1 MTTLPPGGPAGPPSR
16 LLIHADEPGQANRLA
31 LLVSHYGHRPQ
42 ILDSRQLLTPD
53 GQGDALLISS
63 RQFGAEVRL
72 GLSLWPGVPRL
83 LFCERL
89 GTEPQ
94 IALLQ
99 QGVLLVPHPCGEREP
114 VEQWLRLARSQLAMV
129 QALAQ
134 TEAEL
139 RQKLEERRLV
149 EQAKGRLM
157 RHQGLDEEQA
167 YRLMR
172 STAMSRHLSLG
183 ELARQLLLALP
194 V

>member
-1 MTTLPPGGPAGPPSR
+1 MTTLPPGGRAGPPSR
-16 LLIHADEPGQANRLA
+16 LMIHADEPGQANRLA
-31 LLVSHYGHRPQ
+31 LLVSHYGHQPQ
-42 ILDSRQLLTPD
+42 ILDSRQLLTPH

-83 LFCERL
+83 LFCERI

-134 TEAEL
+134 TESEL
-139 RQKLEERRLV
+139 RQQLVERRLV

-183 ELARQLLLALP
+183 ELARQLLQALP
-194 V
+194 A

>member
-1 MTTLPPGGPAGPPSR
+1 MTILSPGGRVGPPSR

-31 LLVSHYGHRPQ
+31 LLVSHYGHQPQ

-53 GQGDALLISS
+53 GQGDALLVSC
-63 RQFGAEVRL
+63 RQFGAELRL
-72 GLSLWPGVPRL
+72 GLSLWPGLPRL

-89 GTEPQ
+89 GTEWQ
-94 IALLQ
+94 VALLQ
-99 QGVLLVPHPCGEREP
+99 QGVMLVPHSCGEREP

-129 QALAQ
+129 QALAN
-134 TEAEL
+134 TESEL
-139 RQKLEERRLV
+139 RQKLVDRRLI

-157 RHQGLDEEQA
+157 CHQGLDEEQA

-194 V
+194 A

>member
-1 MTTLPPGGPAGPPSR
+1 MTTLPPGGRAGPPSR

-31 LLVSHYGHRPQ
+31 RLVSHYGHQPQ
-42 ILDSRQLLTPD
+42 ILDSRQLLTPNE
-53 GQGDALLISS
+53 QGDALLISS

-83 LFCERL
+83 LFCERI

-134 TEAEL
+134 TESEL
-139 RQKLEERRLV
+139 RQQLVERRLV